1 MNVESPVTDLI
12 CPEPEDRPDLWPWS
26 ARRDE
31 DGVLMIGGMRATDI
45 AQDYATP
52 VYVLDLDDLAGRAQV
67 WSTAMAEEF
76 WHGYGFAGGSAYY
89 AAKAMMTPQVVR
101 LVSAAGMGIDTAS
114 LGELHCA
121 LTAGADPQ
129 TIGLHGND
137 KSDAALT
144 KAVQA
149 GERGIGRIVVDSR
162 EEVGRIAAVAQ
173 QHRRTARVMVRVT
186 TGVHAGGHHFI
197 ATAHEDQK
205 FGLSLATGAA
215 REVAEEIAANP
226 HLEFVGL
233 HAHIGSQ
240 IFDLQAFA
248 QSAQRLMTLVAELAA
263 EGIPT
268 PEVDLGGGYAIAYT
282 GADPHPPT
290 QREVAATLARAV
302 KTACEEQQ
310 VPVPHVSIE
319 PGRSTIG
326 PGTVTLY
333 RVGTIK
339 DVPVEAGRMR
349 RYISVDGGMSDN
361 IRPAL
366 YEAKYTA
373 TLANR
378 TSHAAPTRCRVVG
391 GHCES
396 GDIVIHDVTLP
407 EDIQRG
413 DLLAVPATGAYG
425 HTMASNYNM
434 FPRPG
439 TLGIAGGHAQW
450 VVYPET
456 IEDLMRRFPPSTP
469 Q

>member
-1 MNVESPVTDLI
+1 MNAESPLAELI
-12 CPEPEDRPDLWPWS
+12 CPEPQDRPDLWPWS
-26 ARRDE
+26 VTRDE
-31 DGVLMIGGMRATDI
+31 DGGLVIGGIRATDM
-45 AQDYATP
+45 ARDYATP

-76 WHGYGFAGGSAYY
+76 WDGYGFAGGSAYY
-89 AAKAMMTPQVVR
+89 AAKAMMAPAVVGI
-101 LVSAAGMGIDTAS
+101 VSGAGMGIDTAS

-121 LTAGADPQ
+121 LAAGADPD
-129 TIGLHGND
+129 TVGLHGND

-144 KAVQA
+144 LALQA

-162 EEVGRIAAVAQ
+162 EEVARIAAVAK
-173 QHRRTARVMVRVT
+173 QHGRRARVMVRVT

-215 REVAEEIAANP
+215 REVAEAIAANP
-226 HLEFVGL
+226 DLEFLGL

-240 IFDLQAFA
+240 IFDLEAFS
-248 QSAQRLMTLVAELAA
+248 QSAQRLMSLVAELAQK
-263 EGIPT
+263 GIT
-268 PEVDLGGGYAIAYT
+268 TEEVDLGGGYAIAYT
-282 GADPHPPT
+282 GADPQPPS
-290 QREVAATLARAV
+290 QGAVAAALARAV
-302 KTACEEQQ
+302 KTACEEHQ
-310 VPVPHVSIE
+310 VPVPRVSIE

-326 PGTVTLY
+326 PATITLY

-339 DVPVEAGRMR
+339 DVPLEDGGTR

-378 TSHAAPTRCRVVG
+378 TSTAAPTLCRVVG

-396 GDIVIHDVTLP
+396 GDIVIHDVALP
-407 EDIQRG
+407 GDIRRG

-425 HTMASNYNM
+425 HAMASNYNM

-439 TLGIAGGHAQW
+439 TLGVKAGSAQW
-450 VVYPET
+450 VVQPET
-456 IEDLMRRFPPSTP
+456 VDDLMRRFPSS
-469 Q
+469 